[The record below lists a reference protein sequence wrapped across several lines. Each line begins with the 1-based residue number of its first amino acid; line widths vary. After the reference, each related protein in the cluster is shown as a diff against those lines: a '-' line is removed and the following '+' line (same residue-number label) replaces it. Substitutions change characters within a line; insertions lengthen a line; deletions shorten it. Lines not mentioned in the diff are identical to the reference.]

1 MSGELQFHCVATS
14 IQPDG
19 RQTQEKLNLAVAP
32 SPWHQVPLV
41 LVNFTHEV
49 SAHDLGVRFI
59 PDSMPHP
66 AAGPGPTGRPAK
78 PICMNLKSNP
88 PVIAIPLRRVFFPE
102 RQSFFLVRLKFLIW
116 PVLSMFNVFL
126 FSRIVWTLAGFEESW
141 RIAGERS
148 SVNRYCFVFLIF
160 LGRYCFL
167 FLLFRQVLFF

>member
-1 MSGELQFHCVATS
+1 M
-14 IQPDG
+14 
-19 RQTQEKLNLAVAP
+19 
-32 SPWHQVPLV
+32 

-88 PVIAIPLRRVFFPE
+88 PVIAIPLRRVFSRKAELFSGSVE
-102 RQSFFLVRLKFLIW
+102 VSHLI
-116 PVLSMFNVFL
+116 SSINVVIVIVINASL

-148 SVNRYCFVFLIF
+148 SVNRYRVFGCF
-160 LGRYCFL
+160 
-167 FLLFRQVLFF
+167 

>member
-1 MSGELQFHCVATS
+1 M
-14 IQPDG
+14 
-19 RQTQEKLNLAVAP
+19 
-32 SPWHQVPLV
+32 

-88 PVIAIPLRRVFFPE
+88 PVIAIPLRRFFFQKG
-102 RQSFFLVRLKFLIW
+102 RASSFFSGLVEVSRLTSSINA
-116 PVLSMFNVFL
+116 SL